1 MCLQTEEKYKTQYP
15 HLPSLALLYTLLYLM
30 EATGNKALFLS
41 RGPQYIGLR

>member
-1 MCLQTEEKYKTQYP
+1 MCLQTEEKYKTEHP
-15 HLPSLALLYTLLYLM
+15 PLPSLALLHLM